1 MKHKLTLV
9 LLSFFLGVQCMV
21 TQQMKVTGVVIN
33 EDDGEPVI
41 GASIVVKGTTIGTIT
56 DLDGKFELETQKD
69 AKLIISYV
77 GLRTQETTAQQNMR
91 IVLSS
96 DSQAIDEVVVVAYGT
111 AKKSSFTGSAST
123 VGAALM
129 DKRPLSNALSALE
142 GNTSGVQMT
151 SSIGQPGEAA
161 KVTIR
166 GFGSVNAD
174 NAPLYVVD
182 GAIFSGDISSISPSD
197 IESMTILKDAASTSL
212 YGSSAGNGVVLITT
226 KKGSSSS
233 GAGVTLSISQG
244 WSSRAYNDYAKV
256 GVYDYYPLQ
265 WQMLRNAN
273 MSLGQSAT
281 DAAANAS
288 KDIINKLKYNPFVGI
303 ANDAIVGT
311 DGLLNPSA
319 SALKWGED
327 LDWED
332 AAYRT
337 GHRQEY
343 NVSYNTKTEK
353 SDTYA
358 SIGYLNDK
366 GYMIKTDF
374 ERYNARLNYNIYPV
388 KWFKSGLNL
397 GLSRTNSNY
406 STSTSSNSA
415 GYGNLSRFIRSM
427 APIYPVHK
435 HDIETGA
442 YLDKEGNVVT
452 DPALYTYDYEGA
464 RISSNG
470 RDGIAEA
477 LWNDRLMS
485 TTNSSAR
492 TYVTITP
499 IEGLNLTVNYAFD
512 NKDERRRVYENPEVG
527 DGTAGPGRL
536 NIRNR
541 NFLTQTFNQ
550 LINYTKTFG
559 KHNIEALLGHENYSY
574 RLQYNYGMKTNE
586 IVSGTYEYSN
596 FVSISSMDSYTREYK
611 KEGYFARLNYDF
623 DDKYYVTASYRRD
636 GSSRFSKDN
645 RWGNFWS
652 FGASWRISQ
661 EDFME
666 NLTWVDNLKLRA
678 SYGETGNDAIYY
690 TDDDTQQDYYPYQ
703 TLYNLGINNG
713 LEAGLYFPTM
723 ANNNLKWETQVST
736 DVALEFGLF
745 GRLNGTVEF
754 FRKASRDLLFN
765 VSQPLSSGV
774 EKIVQNIG
782 KVRNQGVEIDL
793 NYQVLKSK
801 DWKLSVGANATFI
814 NNKVTRLPDAN
825 RKDGIIKDSKKLM
838 EGHSIYEFC
847 LRQWW
852 GVNPDNGDGLY
863 IFDAE
868 NNTDANGNIKDAVKK
883 TLVEKDGQ
891 VLTNSYS
898 YAKYDFSGSAVPK
911 VYGGFNINLS
921 YKAFDLST
929 VFSYSLGGKVLDS
942 SYRGLMDVGEFGY
955 AMSPDLHN
963 AWTTPGQITD
973 VPRLDNNSGHATSIG
988 QSYSTRWLTNANYLN
1003 LRTVTLAYNLPK
1015 SILNVINIKSA
1026 RVNVSAEN
1034 LFMLKAR
1041 QGLNPQANYAGVSYN
1056 EYMPAKNFT
1065 IGLNVSF

>member
-21 TQQMKVTGVVIN
+21 AQQMKVTGVVIN

-703 TLYNLGINNG
+703 TLYNLGINN
-713 LEAGLYFPTM
+713 LIT
-723 ANNNLKWETQVST
+723 
-736 DVALEFGLF
+736 
-745 GRLNGTVEF
+745 
-754 FRKASRDLLFN
+754 
-765 VSQPLSSGV
+765 
-774 EKIVQNIG
+774 I
-782 KVRNQGVEIDL
+782 
-793 NYQVLKSK
+793 
-801 DWKLSVGANATFI
+801 
-814 NNKVTRLPDAN
+814 
-825 RKDGIIKDSKKLM
+825 
-838 EGHSIYEFC
+838 
-847 LRQWW
+847 
-852 GVNPDNGDGLY
+852 
-863 IFDAE
+863 
-868 NNTDANGNIKDAVKK
+868 
-883 TLVEKDGQ
+883 
-891 VLTNSYS
+891 
-898 YAKYDFSGSAVPK
+898 PK
-911 VYGGFNINLS
+911 VYFNRLS
-921 YKAFDLST
+921 LGISYITIYENKSFIFSSALFSAYMSWNSARNTLST
-929 VFSYSLGGKVLDS
+929 S
-942 SYRGLMDVGEFGY
+942 SSRNRGSGP
-955 AMSPDLHN
+955 SQIIPDHPN
-963 AWTTPGQITD
+963 
-973 VPRLDNNSGHATSIG
+973 
-988 QSYSTRWLTNANYLN
+988 
-1003 LRTVTLAYNLPK
+1003 
-1015 SILNVINIKSA
+1015 
-1026 RVNVSAEN
+1026 
-1034 LFMLKAR
+1034 
-1041 QGLNPQANYAGVSYN
+1041 
-1056 EYMPAKNFT
+1056 
-1065 IGLNVSF
+1065 

>member
-1 MKHKLTLV
+1 MFLLLVGTLNIYSQHV
-9 LLSFFLGVQCMV
+9 
-21 TQQMKVTGVVIN
+21 VTGRVID
-33 EDDGEPVI
+33 EQGPLI
-41 GASIVVKGTTIGTIT
+41 GASVTV
-56 DLDGKFELETQKD
+56 KD
-69 AKLIISYV
+69 AAVPTGTVTDAEGKYSIKVPNSKTILVYSYIGYVDKAEVIGKRTVVNVTLEEDSKMLDDVVVIGYGTQAKSHLTGSISKLEGEKLINAPVSDMTSALQGAMTGLTVSNETSEVGVTPSIRVRGTGSISADSEPLV
-77 GLRTQETTAQQNMR
+77 IIDGFP
-91 IVLSS
+91 VSGGLSS
-96 DSQAIDEVVVVAYGT
+96 INAADV
-111 AKKSSFTGSAST
+111 KS
-123 VGAALM
+123 
-129 DKRPLSNALSALE
+129 
-142 GNTSGVQMT
+142 
-151 SSIGQPGEAA
+151 
-161 KVTIR
+161 
-166 GFGSVNAD
+166 
-174 NAPLYVVD
+174 
-182 GAIFSGDISSISPSD
+182 
-197 IESMTILKDAASTSL
+197 IEILKDAASTSL

-678 SYGETGNDAIYY
+678 SYGETMPSIIQMMTHNRI
-690 TDDDTQQDYYPYQ
+690 TILIKPCIIWVST
-703 TLYNLGINNG
+703 TVW
-713 LEAGLYFPTM
+713 
-723 ANNNLKWETQVST
+723 KQVST
-736 DVALEFGLF
+736 S
-745 GRLNGTVEF
+745 RLWQT
-754 FRKASRDLLFN
+754 
-765 VSQPLSSGV
+765 
-774 EKIVQNIG
+774 
-782 KVRNQGVEIDL
+782 
-793 NYQVLKSK
+793 
-801 DWKLSVGANATFI
+801 
-814 NNKVTRLPDAN
+814 
-825 RKDGIIKDSKKLM
+825 II
-838 EGHSIYEFC
+838 
-847 LRQWW
+847 
-852 GVNPDNGDGLY
+852 
-863 IFDAE
+863 
-868 NNTDANGNIKDAVKK
+868 
-883 TLVEKDGQ
+883 
-891 VLTNSYS
+891 
-898 YAKYDFSGSAVPK
+898 
-911 VYGGFNINLS
+911 
-921 YKAFDLST
+921 
-929 VFSYSLGGKVLDS
+929 
-942 SYRGLMDVGEFGY
+942 
-955 AMSPDLHN
+955 
-963 AWTTPGQITD
+963 
-973 VPRLDNNSGHATSIG
+973 
-988 QSYSTRWLTNANYLN
+988 
-1003 LRTVTLAYNLPK
+1003 
-1015 SILNVINIKSA
+1015 
-1026 RVNVSAEN
+1026 
-1034 LFMLKAR
+1034 
-1041 QGLNPQANYAGVSYN
+1041 
-1056 EYMPAKNFT
+1056 
-1065 IGLNVSF
+1065 

>member
-21 TQQMKVTGVVIN
+21 AQQMKVTGVVIN

-536 NIRNR
+536 NI
-541 NFLTQTFNQ
+541 
-550 LINYTKTFG
+550 
-559 KHNIEALLGHENYSY
+559 
-574 RLQYNYGMKTNE
+574 
-586 IVSGTYEYSN
+586 
-596 FVSISSMDSYTREYK
+596 
-611 KEGYFARLNYDF
+611 
-623 DDKYYVTASYRRD
+623 
-636 GSSRFSKDN
+636 
-645 RWGNFWS
+645 
-652 FGASWRISQ
+652 
-661 EDFME
+661 
-666 NLTWVDNLKLRA
+666 
-678 SYGETGNDAIYY
+678 
-690 TDDDTQQDYYPYQ
+690 
-703 TLYNLGINNG
+703 
-713 LEAGLYFPTM
+713 
-723 ANNNLKWETQVST
+723 
-736 DVALEFGLF
+736 
-745 GRLNGTVEF
+745 
-754 FRKASRDLLFN
+754 
-765 VSQPLSSGV
+765 
-774 EKIVQNIG
+774 
-782 KVRNQGVEIDL
+782 
-793 NYQVLKSK
+793 
-801 DWKLSVGANATFI
+801 
-814 NNKVTRLPDAN
+814 
-825 RKDGIIKDSKKLM
+825 
-838 EGHSIYEFC
+838 
-847 LRQWW
+847 
-852 GVNPDNGDGLY
+852 
-863 IFDAE
+863 
-868 NNTDANGNIKDAVKK
+868 
-883 TLVEKDGQ
+883 
-891 VLTNSYS
+891 
-898 YAKYDFSGSAVPK
+898 PK
-911 VYGGFNINLS
+911 
-921 YKAFDLST
+921 
-929 VFSYSLGGKVLDS
+929 
-942 SYRGLMDVGEFGY
+942 
-955 AMSPDLHN
+955 
-963 AWTTPGQITD
+963 
-973 VPRLDNNSGHATSIG
+973 
-988 QSYSTRWLTNANYLN
+988 
-1003 LRTVTLAYNLPK
+1003 
-1015 SILNVINIKSA
+1015 
-1026 RVNVSAEN
+1026 
-1034 LFMLKAR
+1034 
-1041 QGLNPQANYAGVSYN
+1041 
-1056 EYMPAKNFT
+1056 
-1065 IGLNVSF
+1065 

>member
-21 TQQMKVTGVVIN
+21 AQQMKVTGVVIN

-226 KKGSSSS
+226 KKGSTSS

-273 MSLGQSAT
+273 MSLGQSAA

-596 FVSISSMDSYTREYK
+596 FVNISSMDSYTREYK

-623 DDKYYVTASYRRD
+623 DDKYYATASYRRD

-713 LEAGLYFPTM
+713 SEAGLYFPTM

-745 GRLNGTVEF
+745 GRLMV
-754 FRKASRDLLFN
+754 R
-765 VSQPLSSGV
+765 SSSS
-774 EKIVQNIG
+774 
-782 KVRNQGVEIDL
+782 VRPPETCYSML
-793 NYQVLKSK
+793 
-801 DWKLSVGANATFI
+801 
-814 NNKVTRLPDAN
+814 AN
-825 RKDGIIKDSKKLM
+825 RYPVVSKR
-838 EGHSIYEFC
+838 SY
-847 LRQWW
+847 
-852 GVNPDNGDGLY
+852 
-863 IFDAE
+863 
-868 NNTDANGNIKDAVKK
+868 K
-883 TLVEKDGQ
+883 TLVKF
-891 VLTNSYS
+891 VT
-898 YAKYDFSGSAVPK
+898 K
-911 VYGGFNINLS
+911 VW
-921 YKAFDLST
+921 KST
-929 VFSYSLGGKVLDS
+929 
-942 SYRGLMDVGEFGY
+942 
-955 AMSPDLHN
+955 
-963 AWTTPGQITD
+963 
-973 VPRLDNNSGHATSIG
+973 
-988 QSYSTRWLTNANYLN
+988 
-1003 LRTVTLAYNLPK
+1003 
-1015 SILNVINIKSA
+1015 
-1026 RVNVSAEN
+1026 
-1034 LFMLKAR
+1034 
-1041 QGLNPQANYAGVSYN
+1041 
-1056 EYMPAKNFT
+1056 
-1065 IGLNVSF
+1065 